1 MRELSGNMQEEKRLQ
16 SQKKD
21 KASFLLSAPMIVWTL
36 LFVGATIVYI
46 IALSF
51 LKRDPDG
58 YGVIME
64 FTLENYAKL
73 FNADYAKVF
82 WNTIVLGI
90 KTTVL
95 CVLIGYPF
103 GYYMGRASKKGRT
116 ILMLL
121 VIVPFWTNAL
131 IRVYGWRILLV
142 GNGPINTALMA
153 LGLIDKPLKLLNTHG
168 AMLLGMVYAL
178 LPFMILPTYSSVEKM
193 DWSLVD
199 AGRDMGANPAKTFLT
214 VTLPLTAPG
223 LLTGCVLVFV
233 PSLALFFMADLM
245 GGTGDIVIGN
255 LVHDQLLKSR
265 DWPFAAAL
273 SVVLLAITCLI
284 MFIYRKL
291 GGKSSDMAMF

>member
-1 MRELSGNMQEEKRLQ
+1 M
-16 SQKKD
+16 
-21 KASFLLSAPMIVWTL
+21 
-36 LFVGATIVYI
+36 
-46 IALSF
+46 
-51 LKRDPDG
+51 
-58 YGVIME
+58 
-64 FTLENYAKL
+64 
-73 FNADYAKVF
+73 F

-103 GYYMGRASKKGRT
+103 GYYMGRASKKWRT

>member
-1 MRELSGNMQEEKRLQ
+1 MQEEKKLQ
-16 SQKKD
+16 SQQKD

-103 GYYMGRASKKGRT
+103 GYYMGRASKKWRT

-153 LGLIDKPLKLLNTHG
+153 LGLIEKPLKLLNTHG